1 MRVLVNYNRKG
12 ITPIIAVILL
22 LLMTVVA
29 STAAYF
35 WMVNV
40 QTNIQQNVESSIQ
53 GSFTSDLTQF
63 TIVSSTC
70 EATPDNIT
78 VVLLNAGSVDIDAGD
93 LVVTLS
99 SLSGSTL
106 DTVIDTGFTGLL
118 ESSSAQLEYE
128 SNYDIV
134 TGTTYAVKVTVPGGK
149 SMSDSC
155 LAE

>member
-1 MRVLVNYNRKG
+1 MRVLAGYNRKG

-40 QTNIQQNVESSIQ
+40 QSNIQETVEGNIQ
-53 GSFTSDLTQF
+53 DSFTSDLTQF
-63 TIVSSTC
+63 TIVSSSC
-70 EATPDNIT
+70 KAASNNVSV
-78 VVLLNAGSVDIDAGD
+78 VVLNVGSVDIDSGD
-93 LVVTLS
+93 LVLTLR

-106 DTVIDTGFTGLL
+106 DTIIDTTFTGISA
-118 ESSSAQLEYE
+118 SSSEELEYE
-128 SNYDIV
+128 SDYDIQS
-134 TGTTYAVKVTVPGGK
+134 GTNYAVKVTMPGGT